1 MAGSQSKLSDPDFVK
16 LVAEAFSNGMARSEM
31 AETFG
36 VSKGTITTWRRDPRV
51 RAQTLKLIEDRVIRI
66 TSKIDAIIGHRLQYA
81 EDIETETLIKI
92 RKEYLGGAL
101 RTASEGKG
109 ADAET
114 INEAMNEIEADP
126 ERLKELTELLGR
138 SAAKSS
144 K

>member
-1 MAGSQSKLSDPDFVK
+1 MAGNSSRLTDPDFVK
-16 LVAEAFSNGMARSEM
+16 LVAEGFSNGLSRAEM
-31 AETFG
+31 AEMFS

-51 RAQTLKLIEDRVIRI
+51 RVQTLKLIEDRVVRI
-66 TSKIDAIIGHRLQYA
+66 TSKVDAIIGHRLQYA
-81 EDIETETLIKI
+81 DDIDTETLIKI

-138 SAAKSS
+138 SAAKAA